1 MLVRHRCRGIII
13 SGSLTLGD
21 KKMGNIRIVTLMDNQ
36 NGERKDLAAEHGLSL
51 YIETGYANILFDFGQ
66 GKHTYENAAALN
78 IRPERVDYGVCSHGH
93 YDHGGGYR
101 EFVKNGLSCP
111 LATGKGFFSEK

>member
-36 NGERKDLAAEHGLSL
+36 NGERKDLAADYLSKYIQLEDSARQSNEEHSISEFATLVNMEKLNSEKKELMLQAQKKELYNKQILIISL
-51 YIETGYANILFDFGQ
+51 
-66 GKHTYENAAALN
+66 AALL
-78 IRPERVDYGVCSHGH
+78 I
-93 YDHGGGYR
+93 
-101 EFVKNGLSCP
+101 FVFIFLY
-111 LATGKGFFSEK
+111 

>member
-1 MLVRHRCRGIII
+1 MGISVTIPVSFLICKKKDGTSMLVRHRCRGIII
-13 SGSLTLGD
+13 SGLLTLGD

-66 GKHTYENAAALN
+66 
-78 IRPERVDYGVCSHGH
+78 
-93 YDHGGGYR
+93 
-101 EFVKNGLSCP
+101 
-111 LATGKGFFSEK
+111 